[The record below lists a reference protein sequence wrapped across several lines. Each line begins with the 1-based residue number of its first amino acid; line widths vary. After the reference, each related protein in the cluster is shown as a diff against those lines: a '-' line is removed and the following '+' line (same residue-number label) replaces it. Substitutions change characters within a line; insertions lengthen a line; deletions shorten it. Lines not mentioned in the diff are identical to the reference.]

1 MITTLHTLLAVVAL
15 AAGAWNLTARKG
27 TRRHRQV
34 GYVYAGSMGGM
45 LATSFFIFELFG
57 GFGVFHVMT
66 IVSGVTLALGL
77 YFPLR
82 RQRHP
87 HWIEHH
93 YFWMSYSYVGLV
105 MAGGSHLFG
114 LVPGLPGLVQ
124 AFLFW
129 GLPYL
134 VGAALIYRF
143 RRRVLEQMQA
153 IFAAPDPAT

>member
-1 MITTLHTLLAVVAL
+1 MITTLHTVLAVGAL
-15 AAGAWNLTARKG
+15 AAGAWNLATRKG
-27 TRRHRQV
+27 TRRHRQM
-34 GYVYAGSMGGM
+34 GYVYAASMGGM
-45 LATSFFIFELFG
+45 LLTSFFIFELFG
-57 GFGVFHVMT
+57 GFGVFHVMALL
-66 IVSGVTLALGL
+66 SGVTLGVGL

-87 HWIEHH
+87 NWIEHH

-114 LVPGLPGLVQ
+114 LVPGVPWLGQ

-134 VGAALIYRF
+134 AGSALIYRF
-143 RRRVLEQMQA
+143 RRRVLGQMRA
-153 IFAAPDPAT
+153 AFAAT